1 MVLPINCLDTMY
13 KKKYIIFLRW
23 LLIIFASIC
32 LLQLNACVVNNNKN
46 QIVLSVL
53 SDPKTFNAV
62 LSQESPN
69 IFSLTYEGLITE
81 NPITG
86 RKEPALAKSWK
97 ISDDKLSILFTLRK
111 NLKWSDGED
120 LTVDDVIFTYNNL
133 YLNKKIPNNYRD
145 NFRVGKSRDLPII
158 RKVDQQHIE
167 FKISEPF
174 APFLDN
180 AQLPILPAH
189 SLLETVKDVDEKG
202 NPKFLSTWGTDTPP
216 KNIIVNGPFKIKK
229 YITSQRIIFEK
240 NPYYWKKDFEGS
252 QLPNIENVIWEI
264 VESTDTALLQFRS
277 GGLDSISVTPEYF
290 SLLKREEKRN
300 NFTIYNGGPS
310 YSTNFMSFNL
320 NKGERDGK
328 FLVDPIKSSWFN
340 NKNFRQAIAYGINRT
355 RIINNI
361 YRGLGSLQNTQIS
374 TQSPYYDKEIKGY
387 DYNVQKSRDLL
398 LKEGFKYDGDSNLLD
413 KNGNRIEFNLIT
425 NAGNKVREAIGAQVK
440 EDLKELGIKV
450 NFSPLAF
457 NVLIDKL
464 SNSLDWEANIIGLTG
479 GNEPHSP
486 NVWYTDGNLHMFNQ
500 DLQSNSSLIT
510 GRVVSGWEKK
520 IEDLYVAGSQ
530 ELSIEKRKNIYAE
543 AQKTVSENLPFI
555 YLVNPY
561 SFAAVKDRFTGIN
574 YSPLGGAFWNIDT
587 LSVRDIEE

>member
-1 MVLPINCLDTMY
+1 MY

-23 LLIIFASIC
+23 LLIVLVSIC
-32 LLQLNACVVNNNKN
+32 LLQLNACVTNTNKN
-46 QIVLSVL
+46 QVVLSVL
-53 SDPKTFNAV
+53 SDPKTFNAI

-86 RKEPALAKSWK
+86 KKEPALAESWK
-97 ISDDKLSILFTLRK
+97 ISDDKLNIIFTLKK

-120 LTVDDVIFTYNNL
+120 LTVDDIIFTYNNL

-145 NFRVGKSRDLPII
+145 NFRVGKSGKLPII
-158 RKVDQQHIE
+158 RKIDQQRIE

-189 SLLETVKDVDEKG
+189 VLLKSVQNIDDKG
-202 NPKFLSTWGTDTPP
+202 NPKFLSTWGTDTSPED
-216 KNIIVNGPFKIKK
+216 IIVNGPFKIKK
-229 YITSQRIIFEK
+229 YITSQRIIFER
-240 NPYYWKKDFEGS
+240 NPYYWKKDSKGS

-277 GGLDSISVTPEYF
+277 GSLDSISVTPEYF

-310 YSTNFMSFNL
+310 YGTNFMSFNL
-320 NKGERDGK
+320 NEGKRDGK
-328 FLVDPIKSSWFN
+328 SLVDPIKSSWFN
-340 NKNFRQAIAYGINRT
+340 NKNFRKAIAYGINRT

-361 YRGLGSLQNTQIS
+361 YRGLGSFQDTQIS
-374 TQSPYYDKEIKGY
+374 IQSPYYDETIKGY
-387 DYNVQKSRDLL
+387 DYDIEKSRELL
-398 LKEGFKYDGDSNLLD
+398 RKEGFKYDKDSNLLD
-413 KNGNRIEFNLIT
+413 KNGNYVEFNLIT
-425 NAGNKVREAIGAQVK
+425 NAGNKVREAIGAQIK
-440 EDLKELGIKV
+440 EDLRELGIKV

-464 SNSLDWEANIIGLTG
+464 SNSLDWEANIIGFTG

-500 DLQSNSSLIT
+500 ELQSNSKSLT
-510 GRVVSGWEKK
+510 GRTVSEWEKR

-530 ELSIEKRKNIYAE
+530 ELSLEKRKEIYAE
-543 AQKTVSENLPFI
+543 AQEVVSENLPFI

-561 SFAAVKDRFTGIN
+561 SFAAVKNRFVDIN
-574 YSPLGGAFWNIDT
+574 YSSLRGAFWNIEK
-587 LSVRDIEE
+587 LSINDFNEEE